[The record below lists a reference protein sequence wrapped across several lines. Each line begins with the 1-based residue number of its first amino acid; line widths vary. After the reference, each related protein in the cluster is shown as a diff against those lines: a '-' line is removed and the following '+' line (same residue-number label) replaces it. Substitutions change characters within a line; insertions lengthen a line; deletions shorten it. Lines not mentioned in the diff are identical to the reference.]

1 MHVLVVL
8 AGVADPRKP
17 LPSPASGD
25 WRDMVGR
32 PAAQP
37 SALTSASI
45 SFKPSPF
52 DEAALET
59 ALKLRHA
66 GTATRITAVVTDGA
80 NDIALMRAVA
90 ALKPDAVCGVPG
102 LASLRWDPVARARA
116 LARTLAS
123 FSDARLVL
131 IGREHGDADDGSL
144 PGMLADAMEHAF
156 VGLALSVSGTDE
168 GITVE
173 RLAGEST
180 ASAQLALPAVVS
192 MTNDKGNRLRHPL
205 LKNVMQAKQQTFDT
219 LDSDV
224 PAAPRVQVARAQP
237 ASSRRNAA
245 EPCRM
250 LQGSLPE
257 QARQLAEFLQPWCQ
271 RK

>member
-17 LPSPASGD
+17 LPFHASGD
-25 WRDMVGR
+25 WRDAAGR
-32 PAAQP
+32 SDLPG
-37 SALTSASI
+37 TSI
-45 SFKPSPF
+45 SFKLSPF

-90 ALKPDAVCGVPG
+90 ALKPDEVCGAPG
-102 LASLRWDPVARARA
+102 IESLRWDPVARARA
-116 LARTLAS
+116 LARTLAP

-144 PGMLADAMEHAF
+144 PGMLADALGHAF
-156 VGLALSVSGTDE
+156 VGLALSASGAGD
-168 GITVE
+168 GIAVE

-180 ASAQLALPAVVS
+180 ASAQLALPAVIS
-192 MTNDKGNRLRHPL
+192 MTNDKSNRLRHPL
-205 LKNVMQAKQQTFDT
+205 LKNVMQARQQKFGM
-219 LDSDV
+219 LDSEV
-224 PAAPRVQVARAQP
+224 PAVTRVQAARVQP
-237 ASSRRNAA
+237 AASRRSAA

-250 LQGSLPE
+250 LQGTLPE
-257 QARQLAEFLQPWCQ
+257 QARQLAEYLQPWCQ

>member
-17 LPSPASGD
+17 LSPPASGD
-25 WRDMVGR
+25 WRDVVGHSVV
-32 PAAQP
+32 A
-37 SALTSASI
+37 SALI
-45 SFKPSPF
+45 SFKLSPF

-66 GTATRITAVVTDGA
+66 GAATRITAVVTDGA
-80 NDIALMRAVA
+80 NDLALMRAVA
-90 ALKPDAVCGVPG
+90 ALKPDEVCGAPG

-116 LARTLAS
+116 LARTLAP
-123 FSDARLVL
+123 FADARLVL
-131 IGREHGDADDGSL
+131 VGREHGDADDGSL
-144 PGMLADAMEHAF
+144 PGMLADAMGHAF

-180 ASAQLALPAVVS
+180 ASAELALPAVVS
-192 MTNDKGNRLRHPL
+192 MTNDKSNRLRHPL
-205 LKNVMQAKQQTFDT
+205 LKNVMQAKQQTFGT

-224 PAAPRVQVARAQP
+224 PAALRVQAARVQP
-237 ASSRRNAA
+237 AASRRNTA